1 MARRPAGQ
9 ASRRQTDADQQ
20 ARWRAAVRLSLW
32 GVAGVGL
39 AGGLAA
45 AVWWARDPAHLPLR
59 TLEISGELRHLDRAE
74 IAGAIGEAARG
85 GFFTV
90 DVDAVRG
97 RAEALP
103 WVRSARVRRIWPDR
117 LRVEVEEQQP
127 VARWGERA
135 LLNAAGERFMPPATD
150 IDTTLPRL
158 QGPEALSERVMRRY
172 VSIRRQLAGIGRS
185 VRSLTL
191 TERRAWRLELDN
203 GVLLN
208 LGREDTERRMQ
219 RFVRVYPGLVAA
231 AGTEMQTVDMRYS
244 NGFAVRWQERQQTA
258 PGQEG

>member
-1 MARRPAGQ
+1 M
-9 ASRRQTDADQQ
+9 
-20 ARWRAAVRLSLW
+20 RLSLW
-32 GVAGVGL
+32 GIAGLGL
-39 AGGLAA
+39 VGGLAA
-45 AVWWARDPAHLPLR
+45 AAWWARDPAHLPLR
-59 TLEISGELRHLDRAE
+59 VLEIAGELRHLDRSE
-74 IAGAIGEAARG
+74 IAAAIGEAARG

-90 DVDAVRG
+90 DVDAVRS

-103 WVRSARVRRIWPDR
+103 WVRSARVRRVWPDR
-117 LRVEVEEQQP
+117 LRVEIEEQQA

-135 LLNAAGERFMPPATD
+135 LLNAAGERFMPP
-150 IDTTLPRL
+150 PRL
-158 QGPEALSERVMRRY
+158 EGPEALSERVMRRY
-172 VSIRRQLAGIGRS
+172 VAMRRALAGIGRS

-244 NGFAVRWQERQQTA
+244 NGFAVRWQERQQTV